1 MARWDNEKTSNNA
14 MKQSTWRFNQ
24 HNMGMGQDDHWDHI
38 SWYLSG
44 LIHIDF
50 RMEAMSFHMYLYLD
64 LLQGNHQEKEH
75 LTITDTLKIVTKYWE
90 GGDYIPL

>member
-1 MARWDNEKTSNNA
+1 MARWDKKTAKNA
-14 MKQSTWRFNQ
+14 MKQSTWRFNP
-24 HNMGMGQDDHWDHI
+24 HNMGMGHDDHWDHF

-64 LLQGNHQEKEH
+64 LLQGNHQEKEQ
-75 LTITDTLKIVTKYWE
+75 
-90 GGDYIPL
+90 